1 LKKRFRLKSDFDIS
15 GFSEEVQV
23 ILRALKK
30 YGMILAENGSA
41 WYLSGAPDP
50 LWDNDV
56 LVSELSQVNGSDFE
70 AVDESALM
78 VNPDSG
84 QALQSVDPGSTPEQ
98 GLDNPGGS
106 GGSNGC
112 FITTS
117 RNHWSN
123 WKLPPKWTVPISF
136 VSSNLKEF
144 LKINR

>member
-1 LKKRFRLKSDFDIS
+1 VGQRRLV
-15 GFSEEVQV
+15 G
-23 ILRALKK
+23 
-30 YGMILAENGSA
+30 
-41 WYLSGAPDP
+41 
-50 LWDNDV
+50 
-56 LVSELSQVNGSDFE
+56 ELSQVTGSDFE